1 MKITYLLNTRF
12 TSILFILFTI
22 LQLSACN
29 DEPPGTTTSPIYGG
43 NSPTDTTDTYVNH
56 DAIITGVDRGS
67 VTEDI
72 DVDANNLLKV
82 GGTLEITEIDADED
96 AFVAISIDGAYGSLS
111 ISADGIWNYS
121 ADNNQ
126 TVIQNLVSGTSLSD
140 SLTVSSVDGTQHT
153 VVITISGA
161 DEVAP
166 ININLAW
173 TAPSEREDNTPLSL
187 SAIGGYNIYYG
198 STQGQYINT
207 VSIDDGTADSYTFND
222 LSTGTYYFVVTT
234 YDTDG
239 RESQYSPEI
248 IITI

>member
-43 NSPTDTTDTYVNH
+43 NSPIDITDITD
-56 DAIITGVDRGS
+56 
-67 VTEDI
+67 
-72 DVDANNLLKV
+72 
-82 GGTLEITEIDADED
+82 
-96 AFVAISIDGAYGSLS
+96 
-111 ISADGIWNYS
+111 
-121 ADNNQ
+121 
-126 TVIQNLVSGTSLSD
+126 
-140 SLTVSSVDGTQHT
+140 
-153 VVITISGA
+153 TISGA
-161 DEVAP
+161 DEVSASSK
-166 ININLAW
+166 INLTW
-173 TAPSEREDNTPLSL
+173 TAPSEREDNTTLLL

-239 RESQYSPEI
+239 RESQYSSEI
-248 IITI
+248 IKTI